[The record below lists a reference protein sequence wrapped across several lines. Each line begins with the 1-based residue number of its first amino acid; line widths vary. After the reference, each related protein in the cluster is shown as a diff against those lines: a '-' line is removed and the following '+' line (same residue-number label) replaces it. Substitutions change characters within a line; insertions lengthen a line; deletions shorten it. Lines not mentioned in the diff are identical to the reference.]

1 MEGFSV
7 EYYENEPV
15 EDRNGKF
22 CLPVNAEERNLLL
35 EKSGLLY
42 RGIYMNT

>member
-1 MEGFSV
+1 MDAFSV

-22 CLPVNAEERNLLL
+22 CLPTNGEAKNILL